1 MPSTS
6 LAEPTT
12 VCIPRTR
19 FETFQVLAAP
29 RNCEWNDSASWQ
41 TPFDSPEDCYPQ
53 LQAGVKALTDID
65 RYLFSS
71 EPFPSKNK
79 HLEEFSAS
87 FEVSRQRCSFINGEF
102 MSWYGSRLYMA

>member
-1 MPSTS
+1 M
-6 LAEPTT
+6 
-12 VCIPRTR
+12 
-19 FETFQVLAAP
+19 TFQVSAAP
-29 RNCEWNDSASWQ
+29 RNCKWNDSASWQ
-41 TPFDSPEDCYPQ
+41 TPLDSPEDRYPQ

-71 EPFPSKNK
+71 EPFPFKNK